1 MVPNVYADV
10 STERVLTSEFVQGI
24 PLDEISHLDQ
34 DTKNDV
40 GSALLWLT
48 MTELFDWRFM
58 QVSISK
64 AKRASIANGSTVA
77 IVIVIFI
84 S

>member
-64 AKRASIANGSTVA
+64 AKRAKRASIANGA
-77 IVIVIFI
+77 L
-84 S
+84 

>member
-64 AKRASIANGSTVA
+64 AKESEHRVMEAL
-77 IVIVIFI
+77 
-84 S
+84 